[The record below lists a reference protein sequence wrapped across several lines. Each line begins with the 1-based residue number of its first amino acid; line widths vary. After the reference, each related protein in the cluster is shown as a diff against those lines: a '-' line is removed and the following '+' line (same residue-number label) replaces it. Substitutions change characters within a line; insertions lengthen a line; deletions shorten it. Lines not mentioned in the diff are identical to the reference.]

1 MFTLNNLTNLVKK
14 KNRVG
19 RGGKRGGTS
28 GKGHKGQKA
37 RSGGGI
43 RLGFEGGQ
51 MPLFRRLPKIGFS
64 NAQFKKDVVAVDITA
79 LNVFENGQEVTRE
92 LLIETGIIKSR
103 RSKSSYILK
112 FIGMDGLDKKLVVIA
127 DQFSKGA
134 QNAINNAGGNAVVV
148 AKES

>member
-19 RGGKRGGTS
+19 RGGKRGGTA

-51 MPLFRRLPKIGFS
+51 MPLFRRLPKVGFS
-64 NAQFKKDVVAVDITA
+64 NVQFKKDVIAVDVTA
-79 LNVFENGQEVTRE
+79 LNVFDNEQEVTRE

-103 RSKSSYILK
+103 RSKGTYLLK
-112 FIGMDGLDKKLVVIA
+112 FIGAGALEKKLVVIA

-134 QNAINNAGGNAVVV
+134 QDAINNAGGNAIVV

>member
-1 MFTLNNLTNLVKK
+1 MFTLNDLTNLVKK

-19 RGGKRGGTS
+19 RGGKRGGTA

-51 MPLFRRLPKIGFS
+51 MPLFRRLPKVGFS
-64 NAQFKKDVVAVDITA
+64 NAQFKKDVVAVDVSM
-79 LNVFENGQEVTRE
+79 LNVFDNGQEITRE
-92 LLIETGIIKSR
+92 LLIDTGIIKSR
-103 RSKSSYILK
+103 RSKGTYLLK
-112 FIGMDGLDKKLVVIA
+112 FIGSDALEKKLVVIA

-134 QNAINNAGGNAVVV
+134 QEAINNAGGNAVVV
-148 AKES
+148 TKVS

>member
-14 KNRVG
+14 KKRVG
-19 RGGKRGGTS
+19 RGGSRGGTA

-51 MPLFRRLPKIGFS
+51 MPLFRRLPKRGFS
-64 NAQFKKDVVAVDITA
+64 NSEFKKDVVAVDISM
-79 LNVFENGQEVTRE
+79 LNVFDNGQEITRE
-92 LLIETGIIKSR
+92 LLLETGIIKSR
-103 RSKSSYILK
+103 RSKGPYLLK
-112 FIGMDGLDKKLVVIA
+112 FIGAEALEKKLVVIA

-134 QNAINNAGGNAVVV
+134 REAISNAGGNAVVV

>member
-1 MFTLNNLTNLVKK
+1 MFRLNDLTSLVKK

-19 RGGKRGGTS
+19 RGGKRGGTA

-43 RLGFEGGQ
+43 RLVFEGGQ
-51 MPLFRRLPKIGFS
+51 MPLFRRLPKVVFS
-64 NAQFKKDVVAVDITA
+64 NAQFKKDVVAVDISM
-79 LNVFENGQEVTRE
+79 LNMFGDGQEVTRE

-103 RSKSSYILK
+103 RSKGTYLLK
-112 FIGMDGLDKKLVVIA
+112 FIGADALEKKLVVIA

-134 QNAINNAGGNAVVV
+134 QEAINNAGGNAVVV
-148 AKES
+148 TKAS

>member
-64 NAQFKKDVVAVDITA
+64 NAQFKKDVVAVDITV